1 MPNDNG
7 SVGSPQPQPAAS
19 DTRDPAATKGPRA
32 RLLAKLADWL
42 PSAQMGDEDPEKAG
56 DTAKAQAKAKMQG
69 AAPKAPTIKVPVYTK
84 EF

>member
-1 MPNDNG
+1 
-7 SVGSPQPQPAAS
+7 
-19 DTRDPAATKGPRA
+19 
-32 RLLAKLADWL
+32 
-42 PSAQMGDEDPEKAG
+42 MGDEDPEKAG